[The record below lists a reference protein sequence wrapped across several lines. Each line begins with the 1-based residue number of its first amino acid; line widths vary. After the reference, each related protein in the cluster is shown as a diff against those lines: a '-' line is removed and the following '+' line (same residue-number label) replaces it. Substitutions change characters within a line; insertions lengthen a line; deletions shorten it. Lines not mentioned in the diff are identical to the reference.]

1 MRNYPGFSLGMQ
13 KDLKPFWPPRN
24 LLGVG
29 CKGPGRWSKERTGYA
44 WTRKCKLIRGLGEG
58 KKCYKLQKS
67 YVILGWSSYEFMTHG
82 KFNSY
87 RGANTYLRS
96 YASLKFGKS
105 GLNLLLSM
113 WLVLSNSQSQFSS
126 QLIHCF
132 PKINILSFLK
142 LLTTSQL
149 FIFFH
154 RNLRSCFITRI
165 MVGFVC
171 LCLFFLHI
179 PSSVWISIFDHINQ
193 A

>member
-13 KDLKPFWPPRN
+13 KYLKPFWPPRN
-24 LLGVG
+24 LRGVG
-29 CKGPGRWSKERTGYA
+29 CKGQGRWSKERTGYS
-44 WTRKCKLIRGLGEG
+44 WIRKCKLIRGLGEG
-58 KKCYKLQKS
+58 KKCYQLQKS
-67 YVILGWSSYEFMTHG
+67 YVILGWSSYKFMTHG
-82 KFNSY
+82 QFNSY

-96 YASLKFGKS
+96 YAPLKFGKS

-154 RNLRSCFITRI
+154 RNLRSCFITRN
-165 MVGFVC
+165 MVGF
-171 LCLFFLHI
+171 CLFFVCFFTY
-179 PSSVWISIFDHINQ
+179 PF
-193 A
+193 